1 MFCINCF
8 HKNTSVT
15 NSRPHKKQPSVWRRR
30 KCNNCGALFTT
41 IERPSLADTA
51 LVKSSSGEIS
61 AFNLGKL
68 IVSIADAFHHTPV
81 EGKLHALWL
90 AQTVESTLATQVQS
104 LTPEDIEAVTHQVL
118 KQFDEVAAVQ
128 YAAKHQ
134 LIVSASARR
143 RGRPSLVSRD
153 HGMPPSL
160 SR

>member
-8 HKNTSVT
+8 HTNTSVT

-30 KCNNCGALFTT
+30 KCANCNAVFTT
-41 IERPSLADTA
+41 IERPSLTDTVQVRSLA
-51 LVKSSSGEIS
+51 GASIP
-61 AFNLGKL
+61 FNLGRL
-68 IVSIADAFHHTPV
+68 VVSIANAFSHNPS
-81 EGKLHALWL
+81 EGKMQALWL
-90 AQTVESTLATQVQS
+90 AQTVESTLATQVQL

-134 LIVSASARR
+134 LIVSVSARR

-153 HGMPPSL
+153 HGTL
-160 SR
+160 

>member
-8 HKNTSVT
+8 HTNTSVT

-30 KCNNCGALFTT
+30 KCNNCGTLFTT

-51 LVKSSSGEIS
+51 LITSSSGEAS
-61 AFNLGKL
+61 PFNLGKL
-68 IVSIADAFHHTPV
+68 IISIANAFSHTPS
-81 EGKLHALWL
+81 EGNLHALWL

-118 KQFDEVAAVQ
+118 KQFDEIAAVQ

-134 LIVSASARR
+134 LIVSASTKR
-143 RGRPSLVSRD
+143 RGRPSLLSRD
-153 HGMPPSL
+153 HGTPPSP